1 MVTHD
6 PSVARATDRIL
17 RIEDGVIKVALAPT
31 EVIAEEKVVSYV
43 DQLRARVKEIE
54 TQLHK
59 LDADMKAGK
68 MSGDEYVERRQS
80 LKQMKDSLREE
91 LQRMGVTT

>member
-1 MVTHD
+1 
-6 PSVARATDRIL
+6 
-17 RIEDGVIKVALAPT
+17 
-31 EVIAEEKVVSYV
+31 V

-68 MSGDEYVERRQS
+68 ISGDECVERRQK
-80 LKQMKDSLREE
+80 LKQMKDSLHEE

>member
-1 MVTHD
+1 MTRVSRGQLTEYSASKTSD
-6 PSVARATDRIL
+6 
-17 RIEDGVIKVALAPT
+17 KVALAPT
-31 EVIAEEKVVSYV
+31 EVIAEEKAVSYM

-68 MSGDEYVERRQS
+68 ISGDECVERRQK
-80 LKQMKDSLREE
+80 LKQMKDSLHEE